1 MYNKMTDVKES
12 QRRKKRKTYGIMV
25 GIPAKNNISEDNL
38 ADARYFNGREVRRSI
53 WRASVA
59 EG

>member
-1 MYNKMTDVKES
+1 MM
-12 QRRKKRKTYGIMV
+12 
-25 GIPAKNNISEDNL
+25 GIPTKNNISEDNL

>member
-1 MYNKMTDVKES
+1 MYDKMTDVKES

-38 ADARYFNGREVRRSI
+38 ADIRYFIGRGVGRFI
-53 WRASVA
+53 
-59 EG
+59 

>member
-12 QRRKKRKTYGIMV
+12 QRRKKRKTNGIMM
-25 GIPAKNNISEDNL
+25 GIPTKNNISEDNL

-53 WRASVA
+53 
-59 EG
+59 